1 MEAEMKIQKQLSIF
15 LDNRPGTLA
24 RLCANLAEH
33 GISIFAMTVSDS
45 IDHAVVR
52 LVLSD
57 PRKAVH
63 LFEQAG
69 LLVLEKD
76 VICVSV
82 SNKAGTLADIAERL
96 SKAGINIEYAYCAA
110 EEKQMKG
117 LLVLRPSDTAKAL
130 RVLKRGRN

>member
-1 MEAEMKIQKQLSIF
+1 MKIQKQLSIF

-24 RLCANLAEH
+24 RLCRSLSRH
-33 GISIFAMTVSDS
+33 GISIQAMTMADS

-69 LLVLEKD
+69 LLVLEKE
-76 VICVSV
+76 VVCLSV
-82 SNKAGTLADIAERL
+82 SNKAGALAAIAERL
-96 SKAGINIEYAYCAA
+96 AKAGVNIEYAYCAA
-110 EEKQMKG
+110 EEKQQKG
-117 LLVLRPSDTAKAL
+117 LLVLRPSQAAKAL
-130 RVLKRGRN
+130 RALKRGRN